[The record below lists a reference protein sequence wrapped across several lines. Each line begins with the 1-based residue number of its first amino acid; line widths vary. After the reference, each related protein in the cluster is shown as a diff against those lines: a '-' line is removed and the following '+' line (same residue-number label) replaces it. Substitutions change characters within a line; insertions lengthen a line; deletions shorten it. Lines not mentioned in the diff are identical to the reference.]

1 MLRQFPSLTKNTYFF
16 FSYFYVV
23 KKGIKYG
30 FKTVQKN
37 WLETLFQEEKK
48 PQYWDTELWIRS
60 AEPK

>member
-1 MLRQFPSLTKNTYFF
+1 MLRQFPSLTKNTYF